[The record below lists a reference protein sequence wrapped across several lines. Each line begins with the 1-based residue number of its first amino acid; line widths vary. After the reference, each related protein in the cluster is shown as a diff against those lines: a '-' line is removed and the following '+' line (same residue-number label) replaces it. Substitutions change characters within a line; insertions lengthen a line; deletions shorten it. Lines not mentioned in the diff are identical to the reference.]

1 MGSLSLSGA
10 AMQMFTHGTITGL
23 LFVVVGL
30 IYDRTHT
37 REIAQMSGLMHRMP
51 VVGTVFVIAGL
62 ASLGLPG
69 MSGFVAELT
78 TFLGSLDA
86 HPVATAAGIFGV
98 VLSAGYILWT
108 VQRVLHGPATER
120 WKDLT
125 DATSW
130 WEVTAMASLV
140 FVILAV
146 GIYPAL
152 LTTAVESG
160 IAPIAQIMEGVS

>member
-1 MGSLSLSGA
+1 M
-10 AMQMFTHGTITGL
+10 HGRCGKVL
-23 LFVVVGL
+23 P
-30 IYDRTHT
+30 RCRH
-37 REIAQMSGLMHRMP
+37 
-51 VVGTVFVIAGL
+51 VGTVFVIAGL

-78 TFLGSLDA
+78 TFLGALQA
-86 HPVATAAGIFGV
+86 HPAATMAAIFGV

-108 VQRVLHGPATER
+108 VQRVLHGPPSER
-120 WKDLT
+120 WRDLT

-140 FVILAV
+140 VVILAV

-152 LTTAVESG
+152 LATAVEAG
-160 IAPIAQIMEGVS
+160 ISPIAHIMEGIS